1 MGEASNNNNSGN
13 SQNTNQTN
21 SVNNDTEFE
30 KINRNRLKGSI
41 ENEEEIESN
50 SGNSE
55 GQEQAT
61 DDKLNAQ
68 DVQEIAKS
76 GASLAKNAATGNVVG
91 AAKDALNLAKNK
103 KLRNKMIRHAIIQFA
118 APFLL
123 IIFLAAAF
131 LGILGAVADTVGE
144 VLGGIGQAIVDFF
157 TVDESDGAIVVSDEQ
172 IDTIINSIEAQG
184 ISTEDLKL
192 LGDYDENAS
201 DAEKQKAVRKYIR
214 KFYEAQALT
223 ETLNYY
229 HYHYDSTNDTT
240 FGAIYVYRAN
250 GDVNEDISNREK
262 ITYISYD
269 KMQEMIAN
277 NNIEA
282 AKHFSIDDSEN
293 LVVASYSETI
303 VENSNGQDNSH
314 TYTVS
319 SRTIN
324 YKSLVSQYTTK
335 MNFLIDLT
343 LISQNPEFV
352 SAVVDLIKDSRIE
365 ITIMDNT
372 TTNVKTE
379 THTYKQYHRIT
390 ANRGPT
396 PGTSGVIQ
404 GDDNTDKSKDQLPV
418 HTSTTKTTTITR
430 TPSIQI
436 NYVKTWFC
444 EQRKN
449 YTKDI
454 DGPNEISN
462 VTTHPADE
470 TVTAGDGNWKVDQTI
485 TTVETSTTESY
496 KDVVSGE
503 GLVFTLGEQ
512 GDGERYANGDIKKP
526 TFVGLM
532 ETAFRI
538 PYSTREEAAGTNLIS
553 GAEMLFYLLQKDAD
567 LENMETIM
575 RYALY
580 LYSGRDFGVTE
591 LDGSIFE
598 IREFTSTGMSVDN
611 ALAEF
616 LKSYENEALRTYVNG
631 SSSNYSAVSNYVSQ
645 DKTKYRMYYTSFDG
659 CLNFSYGIMVRNSD
673 GVLNNASYF
682 SAEGIDLQSL
692 INQYN
697 SGQDVYVDVEIIDRI
712 FLNILNDK
720 KNALKET
727 IAKHGV
733 TMESHQIDALVSVA
747 YQYGNCGQ
755 YISGSDNIA
764 ELYKTY
770 YQAGDTNGFRNRA
783 QAQTENGGRANFFIG
798 SNYAERKE
806 ATWTLFNEGRYILSD
821 GTEIRSSAAVVEFA
835 LQFVGEGPSRF
846 TGYNPTNGV
855 PDIWTGGEW
864 CAMFVSYCFNECGLI
879 PDILPTPY
887 AGCGLIYDL
896 YNQGNSR
903 VKIVGNRGVFAG
915 VPKDNY
921 TPSPGDIIFFNWGDA
936 NVASHT
942 GIVVSCDGT
951 NVYTIEGN
959 TGNGS
964 SYTSRV
970 VSQSNYSLNSPV
982 IVGYISI
989 NG

>member
-1 MGEASNNNNSGN
+1 MSEDNNNNN
-13 SQNTNQTN
+13 QNN
-21 SVNNDTEFE
+21 SVNDNGEFE
-30 KINRNRLKGSI
+30 KIDRNRLRGNI
-41 ENEEEIESN
+41 GEEEENVANNEQPEEQEVENETK
-50 SGNSE
+50 
-55 GQEQAT
+55 Q

-68 DVQEIAKS
+68 DMQQIAKS

-103 KLRNKMIRHAIIQFA
+103 KVRNKMIRHAIIQFA

-123 IIFLAAAF
+123 IVFLAAAF
-131 LGILGAVADTVGE
+131 LGVLGAVADTVGE

-157 TVDESDGAIVVSDEQ
+157 TIDESDGAIKVSDEQ

-229 HYHYDSTNDTT
+229 HYDSTNDTT

-277 NNIEA
+277 NNIDA
-282 AKHFSIDDSEN
+282 TKHFSIDDSEN

-372 TTNVKTE
+372 TTNVKTV
-379 THTYKQYHRIT
+379 THTYKQYVRMSPDI
-390 ANRGPT
+390 GPT
-396 PGTSGVIQ
+396 PGTSGSPY
-404 GDDNTDKSKDQLPV
+404 GFSNLDKSKDQLPIN
-418 HTSTTKTTTITR
+418 TATTKTTTITR

-496 KDVVSGE
+496 KDVGSGE

-512 GDGERYANGDIKKP
+512 GDGERYENGEIDEP

-532 ETAFRI
+532 ETEYRI

-553 GAEMLFYLLQKDAD
+553 GAEMLFYLLQKDPD
-567 LENMETIM
+567 LENMEIIM
-575 RYALY
+575 RYAFNQY
-580 LYSGRDFGVTE
+580 LGYEKYEVT

-598 IREFTSTGMSVDN
+598 IKDFVPLNSSGSSDDLLLEYIGYWESGPNGPKKNADGTKYIIIDDGVGNLAVGHGVDIYNSGMAYRFIEAGYTIAEGAEVDIEFVDAIKLEILQRNKNDVN
-611 ALAEF
+611 ALGLDLTGYQFNALVSFCYNCGSVSGFKTAYNAYWNQERDDKF
-616 LKSYENEALRTYVNG
+616 EEKDPNADLTHQLYTQYFSQYIRAKDQVLQGLIRRRKSEWTLFQTG
-631 SSSNYSAVSNYVSQ
+631 
-645 DKTKYRMYYTSFDG
+645 YYD
-659 CLNFSYGIMVRNSD
+659 
-673 GVLNNASYF
+673 VLNKWHPDSGDLTGDSQIEDGYF
-682 SAEGIDLQSL
+682 AYPCPGHTWSTYSGHEGIDISWPGCEGEPVYAAQAGTVSL
-692 INQYN
+692 IQTGHVNNQGS
-697 SGQDVYVDVEIIDRI
+697 SGM
-712 FLNILNDK
+712 
-720 KNALKET
+720 A
-727 IAKHGV
+727 
-733 TMESHQIDALVSVA
+733 S
-747 YQYGNCGQ
+747 YGNCVFIQ
-755 YISGSDNIA
+755 H
-764 ELYKTY
+764 
-770 YQAGDTNGFRNRA
+770 
-783 QAQTENGGRANFFIG
+783 ENGWESR
-798 SNYAERKE
+798 YAHMTSVAVSQGQKVEQGQ
-806 ATWTLFNEGRYILSD
+806 LLGYI
-821 GTEIRSSAAVVEFA
+821 
-835 LQFVGEGPSRF
+835 
-846 TGYNPTNGV
+846 
-855 PDIWTGGEW
+855 
-864 CAMFVSYCFNECGLI
+864 
-879 PDILPTPY
+879 
-887 AGCGLIYDL
+887 
-896 YNQGNSR
+896 
-903 VKIVGNRGVFAG
+903 
-915 VPKDNY
+915 
-921 TPSPGDIIFFNWGDA
+921 
-936 NVASHT
+936 
-942 GIVVSCDGT
+942 
-951 NVYTIEGN
+951 GN
-959 TGNGS
+959 TGNSYGAHLHISLYDPSGNEGS
-964 SYTSRV
+964 GSRNWAEIAWP
-970 VSQSNYSLNSPV
+970 QYRE
-982 IVGYISI
+982 
-989 NG
+989 

>member
-123 IIFLAAAF
+123 IIFLAAAV
-131 LGILGAVADTVGE
+131 LGIFGAVADTVGD

-157 TVDESDGAIVVSDEQ
+157 TVDNTDGAIIVSDEQ
-172 IDTIINSIEAQG
+172 IDTIINAIEEQG

-201 DAEKQKAVRKYIR
+201 DAEKQRATRKYIR
-214 KFYEAQALT
+214 KFYEAQAIT

-229 HYHYDSTNDTT
+229 HRESTDNKTY
-240 FGAIYVYRAN
+240 GAIYVYRAN
-250 GDVNEDISNREK
+250 GDVNEDISNRQAL
-262 ITYISYD
+262 TYISYD
-269 KMQEMIAN
+269 RMQEMVSN
-277 NNIEA
+277 NNRDA
-282 AKHFSIDDSEN
+282 AKYFSIDDSDN
-293 LVVASYSETI
+293 LVIASVSETI
-303 VENSNGQDNSH
+303 VETGTSEAGLAQQSR
-314 TYTVS
+314 TYTVVK
-319 SRTIN
+319 RPID

-372 TTNVKTE
+372 TTKVKTE
-379 THTYKQYHRIT
+379 TNSYTLNVHVE
-390 ANRGPT
+390 ADRGAT
-396 PGTSGVIQ
+396 PGTSGSYYNV
-404 GDDNTDKSKDQLPV
+404 DESYERTEV
-418 HTSTTKTTTITR
+418 TRTTTITR
-430 TPSIQI
+430 SPAVKV
-436 NYVKTWFC
+436 NHVKTWFC
-444 EQRKN
+444 EQTIEYAKK
-449 YTKDI
+449 T
-454 DGPNEISN
+454 DGPNEITNS
-462 VTTHPADE
+462 TTTAPNE
-470 TVTAGDGNWKVDQTI
+470 TPPEGDGNWKTNQT
-485 TTVETSTTESY
+485 TTIVETSTTESY
-496 KDVVSGE
+496 EETSRGDVSFEV
-503 GLVFTLGEQ
+503 LGQQ
-512 GDGERYANGDIKKP
+512 GDGERYANGEIDEP

-532 ETAFRI
+532 ETEFRI
-538 PYSTREEAAGTNLIS
+538 PYSTREEAAGTNLYS

-567 LENMETIM
+567 LQNMETIM

-921 TPSPGDIIFFNWGDA
+921 TPSPGDIIFFNWGNA

>member
-1 MGEASNNNNSGN
+1 MSEDNNN
-13 SQNTNQTN
+13 QNN
-21 SVNNDTEFE
+21 SVNDNGEFE
-30 KINRNRLKGSI
+30 KIDRNRLRGNIGEDEEENAANNEQSEEQEV
-41 ENEEEIESN
+41 ENETK
-50 SGNSE
+50 
-55 GQEQAT
+55 Q

-68 DVQEIAKS
+68 DMQQIAKS

-103 KLRNKMIRHAIIQFA
+103 KVRNKMIRHAIIQFA

-201 DAEKQKAVRKYIR
+201 EAEKQRAVRKYIR

-223 ETLNYY
+223 ETLNY
-229 HYHYDSTNDTT
+229 YHYDSTNDTT

-250 GDVNEDISNREK
+250 GDVNEDISNREE

-372 TTNVKTE
+372 TTNVKTVTNSYTLNVHVE
-379 THTYKQYHRIT
+379 
-390 ANRGPT
+390 ADRGAT
-396 PGTSGVIQ
+396 PGTSGSYYNV
-404 GDDNTDKSKDQLPV
+404 DDSYERTS
-418 HTSTTKTTTITR
+418 STTTTTITR

-470 TVTAGDGNWKVDQTI
+470 AQPEGDGSWKTNQTT

-496 KDVVSGE
+496 KDVGSGE

-512 GDGERYANGDIKKP
+512 GDGERYENGEIDEP

-532 ETAFRI
+532 ETEYRI

-553 GAEMLFYLLQKDAD
+553 GAEMLFYLLQKDPD
-567 LENMETIM
+567 LENMEIIM
-575 RYALY
+575 RYAFNQY
-580 LYSGRDFGVTE
+580 LGYEKYEVT

-598 IREFTSTGMSVDN
+598 IKDFVPLNSSGSSDDLLLEYIGYWESGPNGPKKNADGTKYIIIDDGVGNLAVGHGVDIYNSGMAYKFIEAGYTIAEGAEVDIEFVDAIKLEILQRNKNDVN
-611 ALAEF
+611 ALGLDLTGYQFNALVSFCYNCGSASGFKTAYNAYWNQERDDKF
-616 LKSYENEALRTYVNG
+616 EEKDPNADLTHQLYTQYFSQYIHAGDQVLQGLIRRRKSEWTLFQTG
-631 SSSNYSAVSNYVSQ
+631 
-645 DKTKYRMYYTSFDG
+645 YYD
-659 CLNFSYGIMVRNSD
+659 
-673 GVLNNASYF
+673 VLNKWHPDSGDLAGDSQIEDGYF
-682 SAEGIDLQSL
+682 AYPCPGHTWSTYSGHEGIDISWPGCEGEPVYAAQAGTVSL
-692 INQYN
+692 VQTGHVNNQGS
-697 SGQDVYVDVEIIDRI
+697 SGM
-712 FLNILNDK
+712 
-720 KNALKET
+720 A
-727 IAKHGV
+727 
-733 TMESHQIDALVSVA
+733 S
-747 YQYGNCGQ
+747 YGNCVFIQ
-755 YISGSDNIA
+755 H
-764 ELYKTY
+764 
-770 YQAGDTNGFRNRA
+770 
-783 QAQTENGGRANFFIG
+783 ENGWESR
-798 SNYAERKE
+798 YAHM
-806 ATWTLFNEGRYILSD
+806 TS
-821 GTEIRSSAAVVEFA
+821 V
-835 LQFVGEGPSRF
+835 
-846 TGYNPTNGV
+846 
-855 PDIWTGGEW
+855 
-864 CAMFVSYCFNECGLI
+864 
-879 PDILPTPY
+879 
-887 AGCGLIYDL
+887 
-896 YNQGNSR
+896 
-903 VKIVGNRGVFAG
+903 
-915 VPKDNY
+915 
-921 TPSPGDIIFFNWGDA
+921 
-936 NVASHT
+936 
-942 GIVVSCDGT
+942 VVSQGEH
-951 NVYTIEGN
+951 VEQGQLLGYIGN
-959 TGNGS
+959 TGNSYGAHLHISLYDPSGNEGS
-964 SYTSRV
+964 GSRNWAEIAWP
-970 VSQSNYSLNSPV
+970 QYR
-982 IVGYISI
+982 G
-989 NG
+989 

>member
-1 MGEASNNNNSGN
+1 MGEASNNNNSEN

-123 IIFLAAAF
+123 IIFLAAAV
-131 LGILGAVADTVGE
+131 LGIFGAVADTVGE

-157 TVDESDGAIVVSDEQ
+157 TVDESDGAIIVSDEQ
-172 IDTIINSIEAQG
+172 IDTIINSIEEQG

-201 DAEKQKAVRKYIR
+201 EAEKQRAVRKYIR

-229 HYHYDSTNDTT
+229 HKDSTDSKTY
-240 FGAIYVYRAN
+240 GAIYVYRAN
-250 GDVNEDISNREK
+250 GDVTEDISNRQEL
-262 ITYISYD
+262 TYISYD
-269 KMQEMIAN
+269 RMQEMVSN
-277 NNIEA
+277 NNKDA
-282 AKHFSIDDSEN
+282 AKYFSIDDSDN
-293 LVVASYSETI
+293 LVIASVSETI
-303 VENSNGQDNSH
+303 VETGTSEAGLAQQSH
-314 TYTVS
+314 TYTVVR
-319 SRTIN
+319 RTIN
-324 YKSLVSQYTTK
+324 YKSIVSQYTTK

-352 SAVVDLIKDSRIE
+352 SALVDLIKNSRIE
-365 ITIMDNT
+365 ITIMDNVS
-372 TTNVKTE
+372 TNVNLEKYTYDLNQKVKKTTISNGKTIE
-379 THTYKQYHRIT
+379 YYDINVTK
-390 ANRGPT
+390 GC
-396 PGTSGVIQ
+396 TSI
-404 GDDNTDKSKDQLPV
+404 
-418 HTSTTKTTTITR
+418 TKTTTITT
-430 TPSIQI
+430 TPSIKI
-436 NYVKTWFC
+436 TKVKTWFG
-444 EQRKN
+444 EQQTN
-449 YTKDI
+449 YTKSSS
-454 DGPNEISN
+454 GQSQSEPKVQQLQNESIGTS
-462 VTTHPADE
+462 TMS
-470 TVTAGDGNWKVDQTI
+470 WKTNQTI
-485 TTVETSTTESY
+485 TTVITNQTENYTQVPGSEF
-496 KDVVSGE
+496 K
-503 GLVFTLGEQ
+503 FII
-512 GDGERYANGDIKKP
+512 GERGDSEKYKNKP

-532 ETAFRI
+532 ETEFRI
-538 PYSTREEAAGTNLIS
+538 PYSTREEAAGTNLVS

-567 LENMETIM
+567 LQNMETIM

-921 TPSPGDIIFFNWGDA
+921 TPSPGDIIFFNWGNA